1 MPLRSALCA
10 AALASLSAAPASAA
24 PAAAAPP
31 RAHIVMVVADDLGY
45 DDLGHESVMGN
56 SGKSIS
62 PNINK
67 LMDDGIILHDY
78 CARSAASA
86 SPRRSEP
93 CAAAAARRHLQGL
106 QPDAGVAVNG
116 PLPLGRRLLCARQP
130 RPALALVALGS
141 RLVGRWPVCS
151 QC

>member
-45 DDLGHESVMGN
+45 DDLGHDSVMGN

-106 QPDAGVAVNG
+106 QPDAGLTVDG

-130 RPALALVALGS
+130 RLGYAAS
-141 RLVGRWPVCS
+141 AAPSAECAPCCR
-151 QC
+151 QTT

>member
-78 CARSAASA
+78 CARI
-86 SPRRSEP
+86 RRLCLWRSEP

-130 RPALALVALGS
+130 RLG
-141 RLVGRWPVCS
+141 CS
-151 QC
+151 QRCSR